1 MNAMEQLKNLAR
13 GNVHGGYRWAMV
25 AADGE
30 LICETCTRDNYR
42 LIYGATKHSG
52 TDSQWECIG
61 ITHSGEADE
70 TEACANCN
78 CILWEL
84 QS

>member
-1 MNAMEQLKNLAR
+1 MTSPTQLAR
-13 GNVHGGYRWAMV
+13 TRDPN
-25 AADGE
+25 
-30 LICETCTRDNYR
+30 CETCTRDNYR

-70 TEACANCN
+70 TETCANCN